1 MAIKI
6 DGTSAID
13 KAILRRPRKSWLN
26 TRAAAVGAG
35 RADYFTCSVAYF
47 MD

>member
-1 MAIKI
+1 MGKYIREMAIKI

-26 TRAAAVGAG
+26 TRAQLEQAGQIILHAV
-35 RADYFTCSVAYF
+35 
-47 MD
+47 